1 MSESK
6 YKFLF
11 ISAFCLPDDS
21 PFSGPKRGEGI
32 PKEERLQNYQNVKHL
47 LADVDWDMHPGAM
60 TTYGNWTVENRQ
72 EFLYAAAGRI
82 PIVQE
87 ACESGKYNAI
97 ILEGGGEPGF
107 MEAREL
113 TRRYGIPVTSCG
125 HSQMHFAS
133 MLGNKFAIID
143 FSDVHTMFFHNLV
156 VQHRM
161 TDRCASIRNIGY
173 YHSKPHYK
181 DAESFSAERRKAM
194 AGEPSEAVE
203 RAVSEAIN
211 AIEEDGADVIMF
223 GCSGSFWLKP
233 FVEKRLHDE
242 GWEVPVIEG
251 YGAAIELA
259 KIQVD
264 YGVTASGLAFPGDR
278 PKKRPR
284 KIVF

>member
-1 MSESK
+1 MTDNK

-21 PFSGPKRGEGI
+21 PFTGPKAGTGI
-32 PKEERLQNYQNVKHL
+32 PKEERLQNYPNLKHL
-47 LADVDWDMHPGAM
+47 LADVDWEMHPGPL

-72 EFLYAAAGRI
+72 EFLSVAAGRL
-82 PIVQE
+82 PIVKE

-113 TRRYGIPVTSCG
+113 TRRYGIPVTACG
-125 HSQMHFAS
+125 HSQMHMAS
-133 MLGNKFAIID
+133 MLGNKFAVID
-143 FSDVHTMFFHNLV
+143 FSEVHTMYYHNLV

-173 YHSKPHYK
+173 YHSKPYYK

-194 AGEPSEAVE
+194 AGEPCEAVD
-203 RAVSEAIN
+203 RAVAEAIN

-223 GCSGSFWLKP
+223 GCSGGFWMKP
-233 FVEKRLHDE
+233 FVEKRLHEE

-251 YGAAIELA
+251 YGASIQLA
-259 KIQVD
+259 KMMVD
-264 YGVTASGLAFPGDR
+264 YGVTVSGLAFPDDR

-284 KIVF
+284 KLVF